1 MRTLKS
7 YTTLLVSTIKCVRI
21 STKYNLNSYLDKDH
35 PLRPRY
41 WDLQTCYDSPTVYT
55 QILRYACMLYR
66 QLLNQRIIKE
76 AYGQITVGF
85 ELGKDELNHLR
96 DFNFRHS
103 FPTEGKEHYCS
114 QMALKNKCDAK
125 YCDAGPKQDVK
136 YDCKSTSGG
145 LQFLRGKLVSWSSKK
160 QDFIAMSTAKAEYVS
175 LSARC
180 AQVIWM
186 PSTHRLNYG
195 NKYNGLR
202 CTCDPS
208 VPVLLSLQI
217 GPTF

>member
-1 MRTLKS
+1 MLECRSRWELAS
-7 YTTLLVSTIKCVRI
+7 SIVFDIMPFLRLRFFALVENESRAVCFFENQDVNYHLTNITNAFNI
-21 STKYNLNSYLDKDH
+21 SGDMFKRFK
-35 PLRPRY
+35 
-41 WDLQTCYDSPTVYT
+41 
-55 QILRYACMLYR
+55 
-66 QLLNQRIIKE
+66 II
-76 AYGQITVGF
+76 
-85 ELGKDELNHLR
+85 N
-96 DFNFRHS
+96 
-103 FPTEGKEHYCS
+103 
-114 QMALKNKCDAK
+114 
-125 YCDAGPKQDVK
+125 AGPKQDVK